1 MSYSTMIKEKIN
13 QYSELEI
20 IDAQQLYTS
29 QFENVPE
36 HAFYKTISRLTQSK
50 EIERL
55 TKGIYC
61 KPKIGRFG
69 KMISSEKN
77 ILEYYLGMSGN
88 KGVVVGYRMFNK
100 YKLTSQI
107 SKGVEVYSNKT
118 EQEKKKVLNVEIKN
132 ANLKFDVSTIKMIE
146 LINFL
151 ENYYRIEDLNKYN
164 AKLFIEDAVTY
175 YNDKTLDKLI
185 KMIGYKKSTLA
196 SLKNI
201 LDFYKVNH
209 SISRYLNRLSNY
221 KSISMETLNETTPE

>member
-1 MSYSTMIKEKIN
+1 MIKEKIN

-36 HAFYKTISRLTQSK
+36 QAFYKTISRLTKSQ

-61 KPKIGRFG
+61 KPKLGKFG

-77 ILEYYLGMSGN
+77 ILDYYLGVNGN
-88 KGVVVGYRMFNK
+88 KGVIVGYRMYNK
-100 YKLTSQI
+100 YKLTPQI
-107 SKGVEVYSNKT
+107 SKGVEVYSSKT

-132 ANLKFDVSTIKMIE
+132 VDLRFDVSTIRMIE

-151 ENYYRIEDLNKYN
+151 ENYNRIEDLNKDN
-164 AKLFIEDAVTY
+164 AILFIEDAVTH
-175 YNDKTLDKLI
+175 YNDKTLEKLI

-196 SLKNI
+196 SLKNV
-201 LDFYKVNH
+201 LDFYKVDH
-209 SISRYLNRLSNY
+209 SISRYLNRLSSY
-221 KSISMETLNETTPE
+221 KSVRMENMNDTTSE